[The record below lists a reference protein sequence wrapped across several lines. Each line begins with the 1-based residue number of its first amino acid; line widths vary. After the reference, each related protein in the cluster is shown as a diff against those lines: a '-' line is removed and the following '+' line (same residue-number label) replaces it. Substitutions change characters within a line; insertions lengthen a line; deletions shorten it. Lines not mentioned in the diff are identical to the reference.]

1 MTALENT
8 RPCPQKALV
17 TGATSGMGRAIAV
30 ALARDG
36 FEVIVHGRDAGRGA
50 QAVEGIELS
59 GGRAWFAAADL
70 SDPGSIERLAA
81 DAGEVDV
88 LVNNA
93 GFSWFGATADLK
105 AEVFDALFA
114 SNVRAPYFL
123 VAAIAPGMAE
133 RGSGSI
139 INISSMVGRVGLA
152 AAAAYGATKGA
163 LESLTRAW
171 AAEYSPGGVRVN
183 AVAAGPVYTDGSVPE
198 RITALGA
205 TTPMGRAARP
215 EEIAGLVSF
224 LASPQASY
232 ITGAVLAADG
242 GRTAI

>member
-1 MTALENT
+1 MNAFDD
-8 RPCPQKALV
+8 PDHGSQKALV
-17 TGATSGMGRAIAV
+17 TGATSGLGRAIAM

-50 QAVEGIELS
+50 QAVDGIERA
-59 GGRAWFAAADL
+59 GGAARFAAADL
-70 SDPGSIERLAA
+70 SDPADIERLAT
-81 DAGEVDV
+81 DAGEV
-88 LVNNA
+88 
-93 GFSWFGATADLK
+93 FGPTAELTTDT
-105 AEVFDALFA
+105 FDALFA

-123 VAAIAPGMAE
+123 VAAVAPAMAA

-139 INISSMVGRVGLA
+139 INISSMAGRVGLA
-152 AAAAYGATKGA
+152 AGAAYGATKGA

-171 AAEYSPGGVRVN
+171 AAEFSPRGVRIN
-183 AVAAGPVYTDGSVPE
+183 AVAPGPIYTDGSVPE
-198 RITALGA
+198 RITALGQ
-205 TTPMGRAARP
+205 TTPMGRAATT
-215 EEIAGLVSF
+215 EEIVGLVSY